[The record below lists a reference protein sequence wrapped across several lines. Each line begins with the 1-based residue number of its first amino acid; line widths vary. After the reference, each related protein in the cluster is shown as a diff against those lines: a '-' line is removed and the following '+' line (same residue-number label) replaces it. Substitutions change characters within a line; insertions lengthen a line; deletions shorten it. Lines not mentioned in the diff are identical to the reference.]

1 MNIFAL
7 SDCPQESARSLF
19 DCHVVKM
26 VVETAQLLASAQHI
40 LELGFHL
47 NPLCPKLTHKNH
59 PCAIWARESIANY
72 NWLVQHLI
80 CLLHEYSFR
89 YNKIH
94 AMNKLP
100 ELMFINFDLRHKFP
114 NPFNRTPFAQSM
126 PEKYKLDN
134 AIEAYRSYYAT
145 EKIKRSDG
153 AIMMKYTNRKPPEW
167 LSEIVKF
174 ETTTT
179 YKAIV

>member
-7 SDCPQESARSLF
+7 SDCPQESAQSLF

-26 VVETAQLLASAQHI
+26 IVETAQLLASAQHV

-59 PCAIWARESIANY
+59 PCAIWTRESIGNY
-72 NWLVQHLI
+72 DWLIQHLI
-80 CLLHEYSFR
+80 CLLHEYTFR

-100 ELMFINFDLRHKFP
+100 ELMFISFDLRNKFP
-114 NPFNRTPFAQSM
+114 NQFKRTPFAQAM
-126 PEKYKLDN
+126 PEKYKSDN